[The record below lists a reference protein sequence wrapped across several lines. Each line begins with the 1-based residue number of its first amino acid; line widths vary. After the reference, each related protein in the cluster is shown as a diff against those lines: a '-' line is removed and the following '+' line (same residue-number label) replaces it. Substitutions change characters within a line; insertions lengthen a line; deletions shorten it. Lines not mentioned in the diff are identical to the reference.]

1 MLKRTKYSLYH
12 KPRKADDSPLKLPKL
27 SINNQEIKRGSCTK
41 FFGVLPMEIFHGGN
55 ICNI

>member
-27 SINNQEIKRGSCTK
+27 SINNQEIKTASYTK
-41 FFGVLPMEIFHGGN
+41 FFGVLLYGN
-55 ICNI
+55 FSGREHL

>member
-27 SINNQEIKRGSCTK
+27 SINNQEIKRVSYTK
-41 FFGVLPMEIFHGGN
+41 FFGVLLYGHFSWREHL
-55 ICNI
+55 